1 MWNEETCIISAI
13 IEAVGSIPKNI
24 HQTLQKLGITYNIS
38 TWQKLV
44 VLFRYCQHPEKGATN
59 QIKNRK
65 KETKQNKTKKKR
77 KEKEKKETLK

>member
-38 TWQKLV
+38 TWQKFV

-65 KETKQNKTKKKR
+65 KEKKR
-77 KEKEKKETLK
+77 RRKNEKKRLKQF

>member
-38 TWQKLV
+38 TWQKFV

-65 KETKQNKTKKKR
+65 KEKKR
-77 KEKEKKETLK
+77 RRKNAKKRLKQF

>member
-1 MWNEETCIISAI
+1 MWNEETCITSAI

-38 TWQKLV
+38 TWQKFV

-65 KETKQNKTKKKR
+65 KEKKR
-77 KEKEKKETLK
+77 RRKNEKKRLKQF

>member
-38 TWQKLV
+38 TWQKFV

-65 KETKQNKTKKKR
+65 KEKKR
-77 KEKEKKETLK
+77 RRKKEKKRLKQF

>member
-1 MWNEETCIISAI
+1 MWNEEKCIISAI

-38 TWQKLV
+38 TWQKFV

-65 KETKQNKTKKKR
+65 KEKKR
-77 KEKEKKETLK
+77 RRKNEKKRLKQF

>member
-1 MWNEETCIISAI
+1 MWNEETCIISAN
-13 IEAVGSIPKNI
+13 IEAAGSIPKNI

-38 TWQKLV
+38 TWQKFV

-65 KETKQNKTKKKR
+65 KEKKR
-77 KEKEKKETLK
+77 RRKNEKKRLKQF

>member
-1 MWNEETCIISAI
+1 MWNEKTCIISAI

-38 TWQKLV
+38 TWQKFV

-65 KETKQNKTKKKR
+65 KEKKR
-77 KEKEKKETLK
+77 RRKNEKKRLKQF

>member
-1 MWNEETCIISAI
+1 MWNEETCIISPI

-38 TWQKLV
+38 TWQKFV

-65 KETKQNKTKKKR
+65 KEKKR
-77 KEKEKKETLK
+77 RRKNEKKRLKQF

>member
-1 MWNEETCIISAI
+1 MWNEEACIISAI

-38 TWQKLV
+38 TWQKFV

-59 QIKNRK
+59 QIKNR
-65 KETKQNKTKKKR
+65 
-77 KEKEKKETLK
+77 EKEKKRRRKNEKKRLKQF